1 MIQTYLQTVIKV
13 AKLSGK
19 IPEFDRLELLHLLFR
34 KDKVVS
40 ELLRTEQ
47 KYVDDL
53 GSILAGYRDRMRAA
67 STSMGHKAEDI
78 FGNMENVFAFH
89 SESLLPE
96 LERCGEDGQMIAKTF
111 MDSSKEMERIY
122 TR

>member
-53 GSILAGYRDRMRAA
+53 GSILSGYRDRMRAS

-96 LERCGEDGQMIAKTF
+96 LERCGEDGQMISRTF
-111 MDSSKEMERIY
+111 MDNSKEMERIY

>member
-53 GSILAGYRDRMRAA
+53 GSILSGYRDRMRAS

-96 LERCGEDGQMIAKTF
+96 LERCGEDGQMIARTF
-111 MDSSKEMERIY
+111 MDTSKEMERIY